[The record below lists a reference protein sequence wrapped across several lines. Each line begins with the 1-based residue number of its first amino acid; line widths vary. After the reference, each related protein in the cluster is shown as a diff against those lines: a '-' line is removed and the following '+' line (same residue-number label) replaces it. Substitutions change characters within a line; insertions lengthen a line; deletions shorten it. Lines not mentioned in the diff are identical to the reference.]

1 MFEEEKI
8 YSSKYPDQFSQGVN
22 DGYLAVEV
30 RDAVRAERRAA
41 MRVGGGGGGGGGGRR
56 GAQ

>member
-41 MRVGGGGGGGGGGRR
+41 MRVGGGGGGRR